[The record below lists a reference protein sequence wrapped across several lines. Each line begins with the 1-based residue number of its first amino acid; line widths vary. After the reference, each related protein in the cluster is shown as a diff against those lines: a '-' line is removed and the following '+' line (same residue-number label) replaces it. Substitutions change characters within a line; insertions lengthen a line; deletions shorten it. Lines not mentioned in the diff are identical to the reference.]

1 MLNFHD
7 GNLIWPLELK
17 YVNVPVLEMVIK
29 TSLKGDQDLRS
40 VQLIKSTS
48 VTHQHIK
55 YSTGLIPRENSG
67 NQTTWITLHLHH

>member
-1 MLNFHD
+1 MLNFYD
-7 GNLIWPLELK
+7 RNLIWPLRLK
-17 YVNVPVLEMVIK
+17 CVSVSLLEMVIE

-55 YSTGLIPRENSG
+55 YSTGLIPRESG
-67 NQTTWITLHLHH
+67 VNKTVLVTFN